1 MTFNNVS
8 GSGRDV
14 SRRRCLLTMSGL
26 GLAGIA
32 GCLGD
37 DEGGDEGNGNGD
49 DGTGSGNG
57 DAGASNDDFPEF
69 DPDLEPGD
77 GSDYVEMFPQAP
89 EEMLEMGNYQADK
102 SGLLE
107 PLEDPRDEPRYG
119 DELWEVDDEREYISP
134 DPIEMTFVPDED
146 PAALERAMEP
156 LMEQIEEYTGHS
168 VNYVPLDSYAA
179 TVEAMRA
186 ERLHFGRVSA
196 GNMPYAVNIAGAVP
210 IAHIMEDDEY
220 GNAFW
225 MVTHRDNDDI
235 NTVADLEGIEV
246 THADPGS
253 GSGNLEPRVFIEDDA
268 GLVAE
273 EDYDVDFSGGHDTS
287 LRGIEHS
294 DYDVGPCGGPT
305 FANMVDQGEIDPE
318 NFKVIYM
325 GPVMPRGPMAHIYN
339 LDPELVDGITKALLD
354 HDYHDTAMEEE
365 LSYNNFTEVDYY
377 TTYDPILQ
385 VHEALGEEYDIDEME
400 E

>member
-1 MTFNNVS
+1 MTSDNVEGES
-8 GSGRDV
+8 DGFT
-14 SRRRCLLTMSGL
+14 RRTYLLGIGGA
-26 GLAGIA
+26 GLAGTA

-37 DEGGDEGNGNGD
+37 GD
-49 DGTGSGNG
+49 GNG
-57 DAGASNDDFPEF
+57 DASNDAGNDDSGSGTNDADFPEY
-69 DPDLEPGD
+69 DSELEPGD
-77 GSDYVEMFPQAP
+77 GDEYVEMFPQPA
-89 EEMLEMGNYQADK
+89 EEMYELGNYQADK
-102 SGLLE
+102 QGLLE

-119 DELWEVDDEREYISP
+119 DELWEVDDESEYISP

-156 LMEQIEEYTGHS
+156 LMDQIEEYTGHS
-168 VNYVPLDSYAA
+168 VNYVPVDSYAA

-186 ERLHFGRVSA
+186 GRLHFGRVS
-196 GNMPYAVNIAGAVP
+196 GGTMPYAANIAGAHP

-225 MVTHRDNDDI
+225 MVTRRDNDEI

-287 LRGIEHS
+287 LRGIEQG
-294 DYDVGPCGGPT
+294 DYEVGPCGGPT
-305 FANMVDQGEIDPE
+305 FANMVEQGQIDPE

-325 GPVMPRGPMAHIYN
+325 GPVMPRGPMSYVYN
-339 LDPELVDGITKALLD
+339 LEPDLVEGITKALLE
-354 HDYHDTAMEEE
+354 HDYSGTAMEEE
-365 LSYNNFTEVDYY
+365 LQYNNFIEVDYY

-385 VHEALGEEYDIDEME
+385 VHEALGEEYDIDEMDG
-400 E
+400 

>member
-1 MTFNNVS
+1 MTDMS
-8 GSGRDV
+8 GVNTDGKL
-14 SRRRCLLTMSGL
+14 SRRNYLVALGGVGVG
-26 GLAGIA
+26 GLAG
-32 GCLGD
+32 CTD
-37 DEGGDEGNGNGD
+37 DASDNIGSAD
-49 DGTGSGNG
+49 GSGENG
-57 DAGASNDDFPEF
+57 EEFSEYAS
-69 DPDLEPGD
+69 DLEPGD
-77 GSDYVEMFPQAP
+77 GEAYVEMFPQPA
-89 EEMLEMGNYQADK
+89 EEMLDMGNYQADGE
-102 SGLLE
+102 GLSA

-119 DELWEVDDEREYISP
+119 DELWEVEDDSEYISP

-179 TVEAMRA
+179 TVEAMRS
-186 ERLHFGRVSA
+186 ERLHFARVSA
-196 GNMPYAVNIAGAVP
+196 GNMPYAVNLAGAIP

-225 MVTHRDNDDI
+225 MVANRDNNEI
-235 NTVADLEGIEV
+235 NMAYDLEGIEV

-253 GSGNLEPRVFIEDDA
+253 GSGNLEPRVFIEDDT

-273 EDYDVDFSGGHDTS
+273 EDYDVDFSGGHETS
-287 LRGIEHS
+287 VRGIQQG

-305 FANMVDQGEIDPE
+305 FANMVEQGEIDSE
-318 NFKVIYM
+318 DFKVIYM

-339 LDPELVDGITKALLD
+339 LDPKLVEGITNALLD
-354 HDYHDTAMEEE
+354 HDYSDTAMEEE
-365 LSYNNFTEVDYY
+365 LQYNNFAEVDYY

-385 VHEALGEEYDIDEME
+385 VHEALEIEYDIDDVE
-400 E
+400 